1 MELSQLKIYS
11 IGTVAAN
18 KLLSSKEIMVVPI
31 EDSPLLDGELTDT
44 VSIYKANAQDST
56 GVAYSVELNTS
67 AAVKATWLPLGS
79 SNRLTAPDVRRG
91 EMVALYRFSD
101 VDGFWW
107 TTLKDDMHLRKLET
121 VIYAFS
127 ATIDEDATPSSEN
140 TYFFEISTH
149 NKLVHFHTSKANGEP
164 YAYDIQINTKEGI
177 IQIQDDAGQVF
188 MLNSKERQL
197 EMINADKSKIEIN
210 KTNIFIQ
217 STDLIEMKSKVIR
230 QESIDNN
237 MMATNVTQDATSSEL
252 KASTLDITAIT
263 THTGNIQ
270 LNGNITSAA
279 GGGGSGD
286 ASFAGNVG
294 AKDAN
299 ISGTVTANKVVS
311 SEPVVAPNV

>member
-1 MELSQLKIYS
+1 VELSQLKIYS